1 MSTLFNLGLELIE
14 LRDAIDDTV
23 KRVLY
28 LVDVDAPAANTEP
41 DGPIVVKQRVVIVTV
56 AMFGRVIVNR
66 ARTVRRPIKRPAAAR
81 NRVVG
86 LISVNEHLLRCQRS
100 IQRRTGIRGGGTV
113 RHPTV
118 SSFRSATIAGPKEP
132 LLTGQVVLLLLLKQE
147 LLLLVRFLR
156 ISEPV
161 EVKTIV
167 NLSAGCLFDVKELG

>member
-1 MSTLFNLGLELIE
+1 MKCRHYLILELIE

-28 LVDVDAPAANTEP
+28 LVDVDAPAANAQP

-66 ARTVRRPIKRPAAAR
+66 ARTVRRPIKRPAATR

-100 IQRRTGIRGGGTV
+100 IQRGTGIGGGGTV
-113 RHPTV
+113 RHSAI
-118 SSFRSATIAGPKEP
+118 SSLGTIAEP
-132 LLTGQVVLLLLLKQE
+132 LLTGQVVKVLLLLLKE
-147 LLLLVRFLR
+147 
-156 ISEPV
+156 
-161 EVKTIV
+161 
-167 NLSAGCLFDVKELG
+167 